1 MKQAH
6 GGCQRA
12 ESTDSTWLAQDAD
25 PLPRAGQSSASAGK
39 KRRGR
44 PEGTRPRRV
53 PRSVAVVPRV
63 RPFPGGAGH
72 SGEPEIAS
80 SPPLKL
86 SVTTSHTWRFL

>member
-53 PRSVAVVPRV
+53 PRRWLSFRV
-63 RPFPGGAGH
+63 
-72 SGEPEIAS
+72 SGLSLGVLVTAAS
-80 SPPLKL
+80 LK
-86 SVTTSHTWRFL
+86 

>member
-44 PEGTRPRRV
+44 REGTRPRRV
-53 PRSVAVVPRV
+53 LRLVAVV
-63 RPFPGGAGH
+63 
-72 SGEPEIAS
+72 SGLSLGVLVTAAS
-80 SPPLKL
+80 LK
-86 SVTTSHTWRFL
+86 